1 MVVYEVSEVSSPI
14 RKLSKFS
21 CNHQIH
27 FEYYILA
34 KLRSFHSMSDVGVL
48 ESWMSCGLMGAQNST
63 VRYSDFTVVSA
74 FIHNDDAV
82 VQLQVNA
89 TA

>member
-1 MVVYEVSEVSSPI
+1 MGSV
-14 RKLSKFS
+14 FS
-21 CNHQIH
+21 
-27 FEYYILA
+27 
-34 KLRSFHSMSDVGVL
+34 HSMSDEGVL

-63 VRYSDFTVVSA
+63 VRYSYFAVVSA

-82 VQLQVNA
+82 VQLQVSA